1 MDFYTYHPS
10 RLSNSQISFGD
21 LASKVKDFFLSTIL
35 GNVFSA
41 IFTFFF
47 ATVGTLLGAMTGALI
62 GQETESGFV
71 RGAAVGAI
79 SGAVF
84 SIEVFE
90 SSLLLWQSDESGVGC
105 ILYLIDVIVSLLS
118 GRLVRE
124 RIGPAMLSAVQS
136 QMGAVETSFDEVHN
150 LFDIGG
156 SKGLP
161 EYSVEKIPKIK
172 VTSKNNL
179 DDSGDKVSCSVC
191 LQDFQLGETV
201 RSLPQCHH
209 MFHLPCI
216 DKWLYHRVGD
226 SIMGKPSNIT
236 DYNEWTWIFRNSK
249 DSTAKP
255 IGLWNV
261 CAPYGRVKD
270 EPAFVGSLLN
280 IWIGSYRLYV
290 IVARFQRPNSTGSKL
305 NRNPPDVQNEPM
317 GIVKPNP
324 NYLKSNNNAI
334 PARKPSCVS
343 IVHGNSNSNDETSSS
358 AKIRSISLNDHDLI
372 SVDDSSRVL
381 LIKLKEVETMRS
393 IYKIC
398 KNEGFVD
405 LKIHHVGGLWI
416 WIQFTTSTECIA
428 FQSNESMKSISTS
441 IKTVTPSF
449 KVDERRSVAF
459 HFAHGDQTHIKK
471 WLTGD
476 EAVDFQVQMED
487 ADASQT
493 QPTQEEGSSD
503 LSCPPG
509 FEHLKKRS
517 SSTSKCS
524 TSFTRYQKKDIKG
537 ISLIHEMSRLIEVGG
552 SLGLDVRGCRKSLK
566 QMINGIGVAIVDK

>member
-1 MDFYTYHPS
+1 
-10 RLSNSQISFGD
+10 
-21 LASKVKDFFLSTIL
+21 
-35 GNVFSA
+35 
-41 IFTFFF
+41 
-47 ATVGTLLGAMTGALI
+47 
-62 GQETESGFV
+62 
-71 RGAAVGAI
+71 
-79 SGAVF
+79 
-84 SIEVFE
+84 
-90 SSLLLWQSDESGVGC
+90 
-105 ILYLIDVIVSLLS
+105 
-118 GRLVRE
+118 
-124 RIGPAMLSAVQS
+124 
-136 QMGAVETSFDEVHN
+136 
-150 LFDIGG
+150 
-156 SKGLP
+156 
-161 EYSVEKIPKIK
+161 
-172 VTSKNNL
+172 
-179 DDSGDKVSCSVC
+179 
-191 LQDFQLGETV
+191 
-201 RSLPQCHH
+201 
-209 MFHLPCI
+209 
-216 DKWLYHRVGD
+216 YHRVGD

-255 IGLWNV
+255 IGNPFYKDLEKVASLYYVTNFPDSIDSRGLWNV

-405 LKIHHVGGLWI
+405 LKIHHVGAMCMGRVCI
-416 WIQFTTSTECIA
+416 TTKSQQPVSEKVQVEIHG
-428 FQSNESMKSISTS
+428 ESFEVQVHKLGTWSISIVDDS
-441 IKTVTPSF
+441 LESLSSDDENDIE
-449 KVDERRSVAF
+449 KV
-459 HFAHGDQTHIKK
+459 
-471 WLTGD
+471 
-476 EAVDFQVQMED
+476 AVDFQVQMED